1 MPISSQPSAQNTN
14 EPEKKV
20 AANAASSATAINQD
34 EGAEVGEE
42 TTEPVVLS
50 PLMTRFIMSS
60 FYKDSA
66 GRIQKEFDLKEE
78 DFFFICDLERMVMA
92 GEIDL
97 EAFLVS
103 LEEEFEDKLSDAQ
116 RDKLYAKLLA
126 EHFVPLGELVSPTA
140 VEVAQGEG
148 LKLTE
153 IPSYRVY
160 IKPLSYSGAAAEIA
174 KAIGL
179 SLMNDIVRQRMR
191 DLVISQVKGIRKD
204 FEVKDLLMRKTEF
217 GGLGIDSAA
226 AEKAL
231 AAIGDIL
238 GRAEVLSEEEYEKWL
253 SKESTAKSEKAESAA
268 AEEAKKT
275 EEEKVS
281 LKTEV
286 PEASKKAMTALE
298 KAVEETF
305 ARIEYRPPSDYLV
318 RRLRNAVSSRLRDV
332 RSALEFKLLLTRDSK
347 VGGMKLDDAQA
358 DFIAKQ
364 VEASYAEFHDAI
376 LQEEK
381 GRLEKQIGEQER
393 KIEDRKKR
401 EAEER
406 AKWFE
411 EKLRSRKAET
421 KKGEAAF
428 KEMTEAGPSAQL
440 MHKERRAENE
450 KFGHLVHPPQV
461 GSTQSVPELQLP
473 SDAALSAQTPSRQ
486 SAATEAGSF
495 KVAEMSKPDIKVS
508 HATVELARKTAAA
521 RPSLDGIKFEAPHLV
536 GLSGELQSMTLAE
549 FRRLA
554 KDPQEAV
561 EKIKQKI
568 ELLSAESFEK
578 RIQAIKG
585 YMQSPLQKKYTEL
598 VTESFRQ
605 GRQVLDFAEEQKNA
619 GKDTLTPEEIMA
631 IIQLNSALHF

>member
-440 MHKERRAENE
+440 MNKERRAENE
-450 KFGHLVHPPQV
+450 KFGHLVHPSQA
-461 GSTQSVPELQLP
+461 GATQSVPELQLP
-473 SDAALSAQTPSRQ
+473 SGSAPTAKIPAKQ
-486 SAATEAGSF
+486 SA
-495 KVAEMSKPDIKVS
+495 
-508 HATVELARKTAAA
+508 
-521 RPSLDGIKFEAPHLV
+521 
-536 GLSGELQSMTLAE
+536 
-549 FRRLA
+549 
-554 KDPQEAV
+554 
-561 EKIKQKI
+561 
-568 ELLSAESFEK
+568 
-578 RIQAIKG
+578 
-585 YMQSPLQKKYTEL
+585 
-598 VTESFRQ
+598 
-605 GRQVLDFAEEQKNA
+605 
-619 GKDTLTPEEIMA
+619 
-631 IIQLNSALHF
+631 